1 MKNLLGIL
9 PVILAVP
16 SYFLYI
22 KSVINRKTV
31 PHMYSWLIWS
41 VLAFIGY
48 IAQINSGAGPGA
60 WNTGITSIACL
71 FIFILAIG
79 YGERKLTRLDT
90 ALLAIAALAT
100 ISRII
105 TDSYTVATILASTA
119 ASIGFIFT
127 IKKAYVNPND
137 ENAQTFS
144 INALRNLISLFAL
157 SSISFNT
164 FFYPFCMMLANFAV
178 ALVVL
183 YRKKKPALYNPA
195 S

>member
-22 KSVINRKTV
+22 KSVLSRKTV

-48 IAQINSGAGPGA
+48 VAQINSGAGPGA
-60 WNTGITSIACL
+60 WNTGVTSLAC
-71 FIFILAIG
+71 FIIFILAIR

-90 ALLAIAALAT
+90 VLLAIATLAT

-105 TDSYTVATILASTA
+105 TDSYTVATLLATTA

-127 IKKAYVNPND
+127 IKKAYINPDD
-137 ENAQTFS
+137 ENPQTFS

-178 ALVVL
+178 ALVIL
-183 YRKKKPALYNPA
+183 HRKKKLVLYNSA
-195 S
+195 T